1 MFKENLIINS
11 EICDARKIKEEN
23 YESYKKIIINSEILI
38 TSERSREILN
48 SLGAIVNSDAIIDA
62 AEDEVIDSRI
72 VNGNEV
78 ISKGSVPKNKGHGEG
93 HRMLRLPEQIA
104 EAGGRQGL
112 CPSFHRPP
120 QHPHTEPQAVQRR
133 QDDGSLPAAPPGR
146 TPGHQ
151 EQGAGSEQ
159 DDDRYD

>member
-78 ISKGSVPKNKGHGEG
+78 ISKGPVPKNKVALLVNGNLEIEVEG
-93 HRMLRLPEQIA
+93 
-104 EAGGRQGL
+104 
-112 CPSFHRPP
+112 
-120 QHPHTEPQAVQRR
+120 
-133 QDDGSLPAAPPGR
+133 
-146 TPGHQ
+146 
-151 EQGAGSEQ
+151 
-159 DDDRYD
+159 